1 MKFKY
6 LSLIA
11 LASILAG
18 CASTTVINK
27 ADGTIELV
35 SLSSSED
42 NALEGALDKGIQQC
56 KASRKTFVMID
67 RQSTYRGI
75 DPNLRAAINVTSI
88 MTKGAFSSASR
99 SSEDWRV
106 IVIGKCN

>member
-1 MKFKY
+1 M
-6 LSLIA
+6 LWEC
-11 LASILAG
+11 ILAG

-35 SLSSSED
+35 ILSSSED

-56 KASRKTFVMID
+56 KASGKTFVMID

-75 DPNLRAAINVTSI
+75 DPNLRAALNVASI
-88 MTKGAFSSASR
+88 ITKGAFSGASR